1 MSACRVVQAYISNYG
16 DKLNIGLLLKNK
28 YHIKL
33 AQKEYGNHVIQC
45 ILEKNAWYVFSLWV
59 SILSCR
65 LDVHSSFH
73 ILRSGLCK
81 KTEHFLSSTS
91 KTLYKDSYII
101 LSKPARNGHTRFSRL
116 SSVSFGVAFSY
127 FPTVQVLA
135 EEAFCK
141 VSKTFYPRRFPKAR
155 SVESEPI
162 KAGIICTGEMYCG
175 GRGGRD

>member
-1 MSACRVVQAYISNYG
+1 MWESELRKCSVLSSKPFGRSLDFFDFKNETEGHCENVSACRVVQAYISNYG

-45 ILEKNAWYVFSLWV
+45 ILEKNAWYVFSLWI

-101 LSKPARNGHTRFSRL
+101 LSKPARNGHFTLKNSQAHILR
-116 SSVSFGVAFSY
+116 
-127 FPTVQVLA
+127 
-135 EEAFCK
+135 
-141 VSKTFYPRRFPKAR
+141 
-155 SVESEPI
+155 
-162 KAGIICTGEMYCG
+162 CTA
-175 GRGGRD
+175 